1 MKLTAQNYYS
11 ADANR
16 SYWSASQFKAFM
28 SCPARAMAELNGEWN
43 PAPSTA
49 LLIGSFVDAAFES
62 DNAFNAF
69 VSGHPEM
76 YKRDGTL
83 KAEYA
88 KAWDMINRAKQDPVF
103 MEYMSGRHQVIKT
116 GTIDG
121 IPFKAKFDVL
131 KAGKRI
137 VDLKTVKDLQSSYLP
152 GQGRVDFASRWGY
165 PLQMAIYQKIEGNHL
180 PCYLAVITKEDP
192 AGLALIE
199 VEQYRMDAEM
209 EFIKEKLPYFD
220 AIKQGVIEPDRCE
233 ECAYCRATRKLVA
246 PVPLESFNE
255 IGGNSIE

>member
-1 MKLTAQNYYS
+1 MKLTAKNYHS
-11 ADANR
+11 AESNQA
-16 SYWSASQFKAFM
+16 YWSASLFKSFL

-131 KAGKRI
+131 KTGKRI
-137 VDLKTVKDLQSSYLP
+137 VDLKTVQDLKPKYKP
-152 GQGRVDFASRWGY
+152 EQGKMTPIEFWGWDI
-165 PLQMAIYQKIEGNHL
+165 QMALYSAIEGHDL
-180 PCYLAVITKEDP
+180 PTYLAIITKESPPDIQIVE
-192 AGLALIE
+192 IE
-199 VEQYRMDAEM
+199 KSDRDACL

-220 AIKQGVIEPDRCE
+220 AIKQGIIEPDRCE
-233 ECAYCRATRKLVA
+233 NCEYCRATRKLTG
-246 PVPLESFNE
+246 PISLSELRMSSYE
-255 IGGNSIE
+255 